1 MFGRFELLPDLPAF
15 ASANGVGYE
24 ATGLPPATTGI
35 FEAAAEGV
43 VRDRIT
49 GPGWEIGELGG
60 GTTRQV
66 EQRELFGLPMTVTTS
81 VSMPTPTGGPTGYLA
96 ITLPRRMPHM
106 ILDARGNDP
115 RFGSS
120 LPRPPVLDQ
129 HLSLEGD
136 FDSHFRLFV
145 PSGYERDALYVFTP
159 DLMALMID
167 EAGDFDVEL
176 RDDRLFVYARGG
188 FRLQDPATWTRFAR
202 IIAVV
207 GAKALDRTDR
217 YADDRTGDRGLDR
230 VAPEGARLRRR
241 WWRTSAGRTLLVV
254 GGGFV
259 VVILGIIAVMV
270 FIAVG
275 VFSSIGR

>member
-15 ASANGVGYE
+15 ASANGLGYE

-60 GTTRQV
+60 GTTSRV
-66 EQRELFGLPMTVTTS
+66 EQRELFGVPMTVTTS
-81 VSMPTPTGGPTGYLA
+81 VSMPTPAGGPTGYLA

-120 LPRPPVLDQ
+120 LPRPPMLDQ

-145 PSGYERDALYVFTP
+145 PTGYERGALYVFTP

-188 FRLQDPATWTRFAR
+188 FRLQDPATWARFER
-202 IIAVV
+202 IIEVV

-217 YADDRTGDRGLDR
+217 YADERVGDPGANI
-230 VAPEGARLRRR
+230 VAPAGARMRRR
-241 WWRTSAGRTLLVV
+241 WWHNPIARALL
-254 GGGFV
+254 
-259 VVILGIIAVMV
+259 IIG
-270 FIAVG
+270 G
-275 VFSSIGR
+275 VFAAILAVIGAIFASILSSMLG

>member
-15 ASANGVGYE
+15 ASANGLGYE

-49 GPGWEIGELGG
+49 GPGWEIGELSG
-60 GTTRQV
+60 GTTSRV

-81 VSMPTPTGGPTGYLA
+81 VSMPTPAGGPTGYLA

-145 PSGYERDALYVFTP
+145 PTGYERDALYVFTP
-159 DLMALMID
+159 DLMALVID

-176 RDDRLFVYARGG
+176 RDDRLFVYSRGG
-188 FRLQDPATWTRFAR
+188 FRLQDPATWARFAR
-202 IIAVV
+202 IIEVV

-217 YADDRTGDRGLDR
+217 YADER
-230 VAPEGARLRRR
+230 VGARDANVIAVEGTRLRRR
-241 WWRTSAGRTLLVV
+241 WWSSPMGRIALI
-254 GGGFV
+254 GGGILLFV
-259 VVILGIIAVMV
+259 TAIFVTVAVIFISNGVGLLG
-270 FIAVG
+270 
-275 VFSSIGR
+275 R